1 MSESTL
7 LAGRLVARESSSEQV
22 ANVIKEQLL
31 LGQVPP
37 GTRLS
42 DRILA
47 AELQVSRNTVRESMT
62 IQAAEGLVVKNLH
75 KGVVV
80 ADLDLEELRDV
91 YRARR
96 ALEVAG
102 VRAGGDAGPEWQEAV
117 DDAMRAMRVIQLAA

>member
-102 VRAGGDAGPEWQEAV
+102 VRAGGDAGPNGKKRW
-117 DDAMRAMRVIQLAA
+117 MTL